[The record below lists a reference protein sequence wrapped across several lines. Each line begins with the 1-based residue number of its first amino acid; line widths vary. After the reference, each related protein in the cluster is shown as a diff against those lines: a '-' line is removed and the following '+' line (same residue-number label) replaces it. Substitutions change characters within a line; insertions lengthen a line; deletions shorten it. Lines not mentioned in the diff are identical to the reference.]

1 MNVKWE
7 RPAQRMAERE
17 NSVHVRATLQ
27 TPRLNRDVR
36 AVMLLEP
43 YDLYDELSSRRMIIW
58 FQINLSDKYILQ
70 VWRHTLVILDFGD
83 MGTGRSVTKKR
94 CSLGVV
100 LPVRVCGCNLIIISI
115 RDD

>member
-43 YDLYDELSSRRMIIW
+43 YDLYDELSSTEEDDYLVPNSSRR
-58 FQINLSDKYILQ
+58 
-70 VWRHTLVILDFGD
+70 
-83 MGTGRSVTKKR
+83 
-94 CSLGVV
+94 
-100 LPVRVCGCNLIIISI
+100 
-115 RDD
+115 